1 LPETLALV
9 TTFWGLLMGLA
20 PLLQVRVILRERDSR
35 GTSLGWVLILLVG
48 FTLWFTYGVVNH
60 LVPLMVTNLV
70 SVTVTASLLV
80 ATRIYRGGPKDP
92 APIQPGVRS

>member
-1 LPETLALV
+1 LSETLALV
-9 TTFWGLLMGLA
+9 TTLWGLFMGLA
-20 PLLQVRVILRERDSR
+20 PLLQVRVILRERDHR

-48 FTLWFTYGVVNH
+48 FTLWFAYGVVNH

-80 ATRIYRGGPKDP
+80 ATRIYRAGAQDHAPSRP
-92 APIQPGVRS
+92 ATHS